1 MLIIRLSFP
10 HKSLMPNRRLG
21 QHWTKA
27 HAAKVKARDDAFYA
41 TKEAMGPAKTAHSPF
56 SGTDGYIPLSVLFVT
71 PTRVRR
77 DWDGMAG
84 AFKAQQDGI
93 ALALGI
99 DDSRFKPVL
108 IDWVAGDKPGA
119 VIVGVGVTINQLHRD
134 VL

>member
-1 MLIIRLSFP
+1 MIVKLAFP
-10 HKSLMPNRRLG
+10 SPLLFPNRKHAD
-21 QHWTKA
+21 HWTKA

-41 TKEAMGPAKTAHSPF
+41 TKQVTSGYKPPA
-56 SGTDGYIPLSVLFVT
+56 GYIPLSVLFVT

-84 AFKAQQDGI
+84 AFKASQDGI

-108 IDWVAGDKPGA
+108 VDWIEGDKPGA
-119 VIVGVGVTINQLHRD
+119 VIVAVGVTINQLHGD
-134 VL
+134 VLA